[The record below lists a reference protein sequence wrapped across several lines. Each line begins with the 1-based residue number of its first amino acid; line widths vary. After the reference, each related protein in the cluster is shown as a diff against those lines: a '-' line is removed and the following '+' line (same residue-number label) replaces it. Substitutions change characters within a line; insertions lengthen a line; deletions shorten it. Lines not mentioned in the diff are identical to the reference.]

1 MIESGRSGQ
10 WCADSREKRTIR
22 VSPPKRRKQPKN
34 TIARMGKRTPATYWY
49 ALLLLLLITPAAWSQ
64 DVFMGQGAPDY
75 EDQFSGNCHS
85 ANPPNIF
92 AQLGMNPMA
101 CRGEVA
107 PADSRRQCSLRGM
120 TLLKQVGNTCYYCSP
135 LKPPINGI
143 IVAYDQVGN
152 ATHQGFQCGVNQ
164 IDPNCSAICS
174 KPSGSTEYTPPRGG
188 KQAGTPGTLSGGT
201 NGPCEDYTGLD
212 MNTPEGRATA
222 YQRCSDAL
230 CQHNPSLQRCQG
242 SAAQPAPVTPQPFVS
257 CTIKVAFEQV
267 GVVTLVRITN
277 GFHAVIL
284 LEGGGLPLTGYEG
297 NPSGNPQNWGTL
309 IARERNMTRHPL
321 KGLYG
326 DNGEPVMAGLL
337 LESCT
342 TVAAR
347 MRGLVQQLNAAHM
360 LYAPI
365 PELQWNTVNSN
376 SFAYWALGQLGVHQ
390 PAAPTG
396 TQAYGYNAD
405 IR

>member
-10 WCADSREKRTIR
+10 WCAGRHGKRTIR
-22 VSPPKRRKQPKN
+22 LSH
-34 TIARMGKRTPATYWY
+34 WY
-49 ALLLLLLITPAAWSQ
+49 ALVLFLLIASAAWSQ
-64 DVFMGQGAPDY
+64 EVFMGQGAPDY
-75 EDQFSGNCHS
+75 QDQFSANCHT

-135 LKPPINGI
+135 RKPPINGI
-143 IVAYDQVGN
+143 VVPDDQVGN
-152 ATHQGFQCGVNQ
+152 ATNQGFQCGVNQ

-174 KPSGSTEYTPPRGG
+174 RPSGNTEYTPPR
-188 KQAGTPGTLSGGT
+188 SGGT
-201 NGPCEDYTGLD
+201 PTTVPGGINGPCEDYTGLD
-212 MNTPEGRATA
+212 MNTPEGRAAA

-230 CQHNPSLQRCQG
+230 CKHNPSLQRCQG
-242 SAAQPAPVTPQPFVS
+242 TPSQPAPVSPQPLVS
-257 CTIKVAFEQV
+257 CAIQVAFEHV
-267 GVVTLVRITN
+267 GAVTLVPITN

-284 LEGGGLPLTGYEG
+284 IGDSGMPLTGYEG
-297 NPSGNPQNWGTL
+297 NPSGSAGNWGTL
-309 IARERNMTRHPL
+309 IARERNMARHPL

-326 DNGEPVMAGLL
+326 EDGEPVTAGLL
-337 LESCT
+337 MESCT
-342 TVAAR
+342 AVAAR
-347 MRGLVQQLNAAHM
+347 MRGLIQQINAARM

-376 SFAYWALGQLGVHQ
+376 SFAYWALGRLGVHQ
-390 PAAPTG
+390 PAPPAG
-396 TQAYGYNAD
+396 TQAYGYNAN

>member
-1 MIESGRSGQ
+1 
-10 WCADSREKRTIR
+10 
-22 VSPPKRRKQPKN
+22 
-34 TIARMGKRTPATYWY
+34 
-49 ALLLLLLITPAAWSQ
+49 
-64 DVFMGQGAPDY
+64 MGQGAPDY
-75 EDQFSGNCHS
+75 EDQFSGNCHT

-107 PADSRRQCSLRGM
+107 PADSRRQCSLQGM

-135 LKPPINGI
+135 LRPPIKGI

-152 ATHQGFQCGVNQ
+152 ASRQGFRCGVNQ

-174 KPSGSTEYTPPRGG
+174 KSSGSTQYTPP
-188 KQAGTPGTLSGGT
+188 SGGGGAPAPVSGGI

-212 MNTPEGRATA
+212 MNTPEGRAAA

-230 CQHNPSLQRCQG
+230 CQHNPNLQRCKG
-242 SAAQPAPVTPQPFVS
+242 TVAQPAPAPPQRFVS

-267 GVVTLVRITN
+267 GVVTLVPATN

-284 LEGGGLPLTGYEG
+284 LEGNGLPLTGYEG

-309 IARERNMTRHPL
+309 IARERNMAQHPL

-342 TVAAR
+342 AVAAR
-347 MRGLVQQLNAAHM
+347 MRGLVQQINAARM
-360 LYAPI
+360 PYAPV
-365 PELQWNTVNSN
+365 PELQLDTVNSN
-376 SFAYWALGQLGVHQ
+376 SFAYWALGKLGVHQ
-390 PAAPTG
+390 PPAPFD

>member
-1 MIESGRSGQ
+1 MIESGRSGL
-10 WCADSREKRTIR
+10 CCIDDHGNRTIR
-22 VSPPKRRKQPKN
+22 VSSPKRP
-34 TIARMGKRTPATYWY
+34 PSTYWY
-49 ALLLLLLITPAAWSQ
+49 ALLLLLLITHAAWPQ
-64 DVFMGQGAPDY
+64 DVFMGRGAPDY

-152 ATHQGFQCGVNQ
+152 ATHQGFACGVNQ

-174 KPSGSTEYTPPRGG
+174 KPSGSREYTPPRGG
-188 KQAGTPGTLSGGT
+188 GTPAPVSGGT

-212 MNTPEGRATA
+212 MNTAEGRAAA

-242 SAAQPAPVTPQPFVS
+242 SAAQPAPVAPQPFVS

-267 GVVTLVRITN
+267 GVVTLVPITN

-347 MRGLVQQLNAAHM
+347 MRGLVQQINAARM
-360 LYAPI
+360 PYAPV
-365 PELQWNTVNSN
+365 PELQLDTVNSN

-390 PAAPTG
+390 PAAPFG